1 MMIEE
6 RNLWPSGS
14 ILTLEAKMK
23 MWNSQIVSVMF
34 IVRLLATKFQL
45 RSYEQ
50 LSFLSL
56 YSLLCLN
63 ATFLSNLHTLWIRG
77 IIKETISKNGKIHE
91 IHHNS
96 FVYFSQCII
105 HQLKYTFYKDIPT
118 SGKLWFIYLQSWCRL
133 PRPTFYSMSFQC
145 LGNKTK

>member
-1 MMIEE
+1 
-6 RNLWPSGS
+6 
-14 ILTLEAKMK
+14 MK
-23 MWNSQIVSVMF
+23 IWNSQIVSAMF

-96 FVYFSQCII
+96 FVFLSQCII

-118 SGKLWFIYLQSWCRL
+118 SGKLWYIYLHSWWRL
-133 PRPTFYSMSFQC
+133 PRPTFSSMSFEMSFQC